1 MTEIW
6 EDLTNTG
13 YIQHDIS
20 TCYTLSI
27 LQYSLSL
34 KIAGMFTFA
43 QFVEQSQICQLL
55 PRLNLTH
62 DPIRAQI
69 LGKERLSSLSKVFHI
84 VQSNKAHQM
93 FSEKATKPVNLNLEN
108 IKLNPKGK

>member
-69 LGKERLSSLSKVFHI
+69 LGKERLSSLFESCNKPSLKTDLLVRLDKLELSLFH
-84 VQSNKAHQM
+84 V
-93 FSEKATKPVNLNLEN
+93 T
-108 IKLNPKGK
+108 